1 MARPGLVVSV
11 FGVIALLLVTGGVA
25 AQEVGP
31 VAEEP
36 ALETRSSAP
45 AAVEATAAQDLGTV
59 QVTVVDRSGEGLGGI
74 EVTASWDGGEV
85 TESTRTNGQAL
96 IDVPVDEEIE
106 FTVSDP
112 DGEYVRNHQPVEV
125 SDAADEQVSIEMAE
139 PGDIELSVVDT
150 NGDPVEGVELTVS
163 HENDF
168 RTVERVS
175 TGADGTAV
183 VSDVEQRSYDV
194 EALRAGYNAAETT
207 VELDGSDV
215 TETLE
220 IESNRV
226 NVDFAVTDDHFEPAV
241 PLEGAII
248 DIAGFGTLPPTFSD
262 GTQNQDLPVNDEY
275 EITVDKEGYDPV
287 ETTLDVGE
295 EPTSLN
301 VSIQR
306 TPAITIDQLQD
317 SVVVDQPT
325 LVTITNA
332 YDEPVSGASVSLND
346 ELVGETDAQGQIVF
360 NVTATGENDLS
371 ASYEGLTASGTI
383 SGVDPN
389 PDPPADPSDNDTD
402 GTDGDDGAEDG
413 DDDGGDGSSDGNGA
427 GFGVLATVAALV
439 GVALLARRR

>member
-1 MARPGLVVSV
+1 MTRPGLAVFV
-11 FGVIALLLVTGGVA
+11 FGVITLLLVTGGVA

-31 VAEEP
+31 GAEEP
-36 ALETRSSAP
+36 ALDTRSSA
-45 AAVEATAAQDLGTV
+45 AAAEATAVQNLGTV
-59 QVTVVDRSGEGLGGI
+59 QVTVVDRSGDGIGGI

-85 TESTRTNGQAL
+85 TEPTRTNGQAL

-112 DGEYVRNHQPVEV
+112 DGEYVRNHQPVDV
-125 SDAADEQVSIEMAE
+125 SDAAGEQVSIEMAQ

-150 NGDPVEGVELTVS
+150 DGNPVEGVELTLS

-175 TGADGTAV
+175 TDADGTAT
-183 VSDVEQRSYDV
+183 VSGVEQRSYDV
-194 EALRAGYNAAETT
+194 AALRAGYNAAETT
-207 VELDGSDV
+207 VDLDGADTS
-215 TETLE
+215 ETIE

-226 NVDFAVTDDHFEPAV
+226 NVDFTVTDDHFEPAV
-241 PLEGAII
+241 PLQGAIV

-287 ETTLDVGE
+287 EATLDVGE
-295 EPTSLN
+295 EQTSLD

-317 SVVVDQPT
+317 AVVVDQPT

-332 YDEPVSGASVSLND
+332 YDEPVSGASVSLN
-346 ELVGETDAQGQIVF
+346 EEAVGETDDQGQIVF
-360 NVTATGENDLS
+360 NVTATGENDLA
-371 ASYEGLTASGTI
+371 ASYDGLTASGTI
-383 SGVDPN
+383 TGVDPSAEA
-389 PDPPADPSDNDTD
+389 PADPDEGETNDTD
-402 GTDGDDGAEDG
+402 DGADGDDGTEED
-413 DDDGGDGSSDGNGA
+413 GDGSSDGNGS
-427 GFGVLATVAALV
+427 GFGVLAAVVAVV